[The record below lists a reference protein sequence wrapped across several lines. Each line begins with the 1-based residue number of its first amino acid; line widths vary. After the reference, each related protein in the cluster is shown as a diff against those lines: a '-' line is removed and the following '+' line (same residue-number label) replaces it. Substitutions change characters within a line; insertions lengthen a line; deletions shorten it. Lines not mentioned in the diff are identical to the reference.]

1 MSKFWIIA
9 LNVYKKQVRS
19 AAFLIMVLAPLVIGA
34 LYYGMGKF
42 MSDASSID

>member
-34 LYYGMGKF
+34 LYYG
-42 MSDASSID
+42 